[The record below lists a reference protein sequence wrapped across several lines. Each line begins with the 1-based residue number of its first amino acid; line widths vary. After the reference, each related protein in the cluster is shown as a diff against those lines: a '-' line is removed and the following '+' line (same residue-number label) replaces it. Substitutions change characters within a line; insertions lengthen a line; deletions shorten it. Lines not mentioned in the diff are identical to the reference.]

1 MLQRWHN
8 ERIAFSHS
16 ALFIIVHAFLWRA
29 PIAVAG
35 LKQLEPA
42 GSREHAR
49 VVFGPDGAR
58 EIEAVR
64 HDQVIVE
71 ATAFL
76 LRGVL

>member
-1 MLQRWHN
+1 
-8 ERIAFSHS
+8 
-16 ALFIIVHAFLWRA
+16 
-29 PIAVAG
+29 VAG